1 MNKAVLFDLDG
12 TLIDTAP
19 DFIIAVNKLREEFGF
34 SPLSDATIS
43 EQVSNG
49 AGELTKLALSINE
62 KDPIFE
68 SSKDKL
74 LSNYLEVIGKK
85 ANLYPTLEV
94 LLEKLKKNNISW
106 GIITN
111 KPLFYTLAL
120 LKSLSL
126 ENEYDVLI
134 CPDHVKNKKPDPE
147 GILIALNHL
156 HCESTNAIYIG
167 DHQRDIQ
174 AGKLAGVK
182 TICAAYGYI
191 PESENIKRWNADFT
205 VDKSEDLS
213 RIIEDFFLATF
224 N

>member
-19 DFIIAVNKLREEFGF
+19 DFILAVNKLREEFGF
-34 SPLSDATIS
+34 SPLSDVTIS

-49 AGELTKLALSINE
+49 AGELTKLALSISE

-74 LSNYLEVIGKK
+74 LSNYLGVIGKK
-85 ANLYPTLEV
+85 SNLYPTLEV

-182 TICAAYGYI
+182 TVCAAYGYI
-191 PESENIKRWNADFT
+191 PKSENIKRWNADFT
-205 VDKSEDLS
+205 VDESEDLS
-213 RIIEDFFLATF
+213 RTIEDFFLATF